1 MKLLLQ
7 AFKKRL
13 RTLVLIGL
21 AAGAFILFEALQANG
36 GGAFKAAQLKYP
48 RVKAAY
54 EDKEKL
60 VLDRLKEKYID
71 KSTVNIF
78 LRVFKKEMRL
88 EVWARSHK
96 QNAFLLLHNYE
107 ICAFSGDLGPKRQ
120 GGDGQVPEGFYT
132 IDRFNPF
139 SNFHLSLGV
148 NYPNQSDRILGT
160 KGNLGG
166 DIFIHGSCV
175 TIGCM
180 PLTDDKIKELYILAL
195 EARAAG
201 QGSIPVHIFPCVMN
215 SEGMKMLETEFSGQP
230 SKQAFWKNIKTGYD
244 LFETNK
250 KLPKVTVQPDGSYGF
265 K

>member
-1 MKLLLQ
+1 MKRFRTGLKNLLIPAL
-7 AFKKRL
+7 F
-13 RTLVLIGL
+13 
-21 AAGAFILFEALQANG
+21 AGAGMLTVAVLGALQANSG
-36 GGAFKAAQLKYP
+36 AAFKASQMKYP
-48 RVKAAY
+48 RVKEAY
-54 EDKEKL
+54 QDKEKL

-71 KSTVNIF
+71 KSSVNIF
-78 LRVFKKEMRL
+78 IRVFKKEMRL
-88 EVWARSHK
+88 EVWARSDK
-96 QNAFLLLHNYE
+96 QNAYLLLHNYE
-107 ICAFSGDLGPKRQ
+107 VCAFSGDLGPKRQ

-139 SNFHLSLGV
+139 SNFYLSLGV
-148 NYPNQSDRILGT
+148 SYPNQSDRILGT

-201 QGSIPVHIFPCVMN
+201 QSTIPVHIFPCVMDK
-215 SEGMKMLETEFSGQP
+215 SGMEMLETEFKDS
-230 SKQAFWKNIKTGYD
+230 SAKLSFWKNIKAGFDY
-244 LFETNK
+244 FENNK
-250 KLPKVTVQPDGSYGF
+250 KLPKVSVLADGSYSF

>member
-1 MKLLLQ
+1 MKMLFDMWRSLKRT
-7 AFKKRL
+7 AFFA
-13 RTLVLIGL
+13 
-21 AAGAFILFEALQANG
+21 AAGLSAFILFEALSPNG
-36 GGAFKAAQLKYP
+36 GADFKAAQMKYP
-48 RVKAAY
+48 RVKEAY
-54 EDKEKL
+54 NDKEKL
-60 VLDRLKEKYID
+60 VLDRLKEKYVD
-71 KSTVNIF
+71 KSSVNIF
-78 LRVFKKEMRL
+78 IRVFKKEMRL
-88 EVWARSHK
+88 EVWARSDK
-96 QNAFLLLHNYE
+96 QNAYLLLHNYE
-107 ICAFSGDLGPKRQ
+107 VCAFSGNLGPKRT

-139 SNFHLSLGV
+139 SNFYLSLGV
-148 NYPNQSDRILGT
+148 SYPNQSDRILGT

-201 QGSIPVHIFPCVMN
+201 QSSIPVHIFPCVMDKD
-215 SEGMKMLETEFSGQP
+215 GMKMLETEFKDSP
-230 SKQAFWKNIKTGYD
+230 VKQSFWKNIKTGYD

-250 KLPKVTVQPDGSYGF
+250 KLPKVSVQADGSYSF